1 MTEIV
6 IRAIIYVVLGTIFY
20 FIRSFVKV
28 RIDKSNQE
36 KFKEVENDNRVVVR
50 NRKDTLWMGVIAT
63 VIAIAVFVYSFFC
76 NYRIAIIGA
85 IVLFLGCLSFGLY
98 FNWQIEVTKDSDEFI
113 YTTVFGRKHTVKYV
127 DCKNYKIVENFLLLR
142 TQTNKVFV
150 IDVDAIYGKVF
161 FDVLD
166 KNNIQKK

>member
-1 MTEIV
+1 MNEIV
-6 IRAIIYVVLGTIFY
+6 IRIMVSVVLGVIYY
-20 FIRSFVKV
+20 FIYSSVKLK
-28 RIDKSNQE
+28 IDKSNQE
-36 KFKEVENDNRVVVR
+36 ELKEVENENRVIIR
-50 NRKDTLWMGVIAT
+50 NRKDTLVMGVITT
-63 VIAIAVFVYSFFC
+63 VIAIAVFVYSFFG

-161 FDVLD
+161 FDELE